1 MNITSELKKY
11 IEENI
16 FSEYHTNIGGH
27 GIDHVITVIE
37 RSFELVDEFG
47 LDVNLD
53 MVYTIAAFHDIGYK
67 YNPDNHEQLS
77 SEMFLKDS
85 KMKEFFNEEQIKII
99 SEAIVDHRA
108 SLEYE
113 ARSIYGKIVS
123 SADRAIDVDKMLERS
138 ILFQRD
144 KHKDENPTDLQVIE
158 YSYKKLSSKYGKDGY
173 AKMYFIDKKYTDY
186 LARMQEIIEDKNKF
200 IEAELD
206 IMKRLKLF
214 EIILSDNPIVTI
226 KQNENFMFDLIPEL
240 STCKNFDQHNKWHV
254 YNVYEHILHV
264 IDNVPNDRVLRL
276 TALFHDLGKPKT
288 FTMDENGVGHFRG
301 HWVESKKIFDE
312 FSIKYNLDK
321 KESKLISNLIF
332 YHDANALNF
341 NEEDF
346 TTFIKTFTRDEIEML
361 YVIKRADLLAQ
372 NSEFHYLLNEYDK
385 QKLKVLYLGGK

>member
-16 FSEYHTNIGGH
+16 FKEYDTNIGGH
-27 GIDHVITVIE
+27 GIEHILTVIE
-37 RSFELVDEFG
+37 RSFEIIKEFN
-47 LDVNLD
+47 LDVNHD

-67 YNPDNHEQLS
+67 YDPDNHEQLS
-77 SEMFLKDS
+77 SEMFLKDE
-85 KMKEFFNEEQIKII
+85 KIKKFFTDEEIKII

-138 ILFQRD
+138 VLFQRD
-144 KHKDENPTDLQVIE
+144 KHKAENPTDLQVID
-158 YSYKKLSSKYGKDGY
+158 YSYKKLSSKYGKGGY
-173 AKMYFIDKKYTDY
+173 AKMYYPDKKYTEF
-186 LARMQEIIEDKNKF
+186 LARMQEIIEDKNKY
-200 IEAELD
+200 IQAELD

-214 EIILSDNPIVTI
+214 EIILSDNPVEEIRV
-226 KQNENFMFDLIPEL
+226 NEKFMFELIPEL
-240 STCKNFDQHNKWHV
+240 ATCRNFDQHNEWHV
-254 YNVYEHILHV
+254 YDVYEHILHV
-264 IDNVPNDRVLRL
+264 IENVPNDRVLRL

-301 HWVESKKIFDE
+301 HWVESQKIFDE
-312 FSIKYNLDK
+312 FAKRYNLDK

-332 YHDANALNF
+332 YHDANPLNF

-346 TTFIKTFTRDEIEML
+346 ITFIKSFTKEEIELL
-361 YVIKRADLLAQ
+361 YIIKRADLLAQ
-372 NSEFHYLLNEYDK
+372 NSKYHYVLEE
-385 QKLKVLYLGGK
+385 QKEQKINVLKKYN

>member
-16 FSEYHTNIGGH
+16 FSEYDTNIGGH
-27 GIDHVITVIE
+27 VIDHVITVIE

-67 YNPDNHEQLS
+67 YDPDNHEQLS
-77 SEMFLKDS
+77 SEMFLKDI

-173 AKMYFIDKKYTDY
+173 AKMYFPDKKYTDY
-186 LARMQEIIEDKNKF
+186 LERMQEIIEDKNKF

-214 EIILSDNPIVTI
+214 EIILSENPIETI

-254 YNVYEHILHV
+254 YDVYEHILHV

-301 HWVESKKIFDE
+301 HWVESQKIFDE
-312 FSIKYNLDK
+312 FALKYNLDK

-332 YHDANALNF
+332 YHDANPLNF
-341 NEEDF
+341 SEEDF
-346 TTFIKTFTRDEIEML
+346 ITFIKSFTRDEIEML

-372 NSEFHYLLNEYDK
+372 NSEFHYLLNEYDN
-385 QKLKVLYLGGK
+385 QKLKVLSLGGK